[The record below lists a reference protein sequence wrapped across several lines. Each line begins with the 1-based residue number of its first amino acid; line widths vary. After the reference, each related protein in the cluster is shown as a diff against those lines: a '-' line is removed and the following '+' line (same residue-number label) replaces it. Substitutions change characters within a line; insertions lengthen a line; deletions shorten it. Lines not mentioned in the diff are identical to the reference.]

1 MVSHSSGNRGST
13 FDSIEPVH
21 LALACRHPPLRS
33 ELACV
38 PHAAG
43 MTGKDVCVEREDHLS
58 FVEVVDGVDIF
69 AESQACT
76 RSGIIT
82 PERLV
87 LVPLR

>member
-1 MVSHSSGNRGST
+1 
-13 FDSIEPVH
+13 
-21 LALACRHPPLRS
+21 
-33 ELACV
+33 
-38 PHAAG
+38 